1 MSSRRSPA
9 TPLANA
15 LRGEEKNPDKPG
27 ETKLPWSLHVGVVN
41 HLLHVGVLSC
51 PHLGAFAPLGAGPP
65 FWGAWLQIIPRSL
78 GVAIS
83 AHSGPTQQKMIIP
96 RGPSPK
102 VPRQLTR
109 STWRNRPSVSCTIF
123 TSHTVGL
130 VLNWFVGQSA
140 SESPTM
146 RICIFRHS

>member
-65 FWGAWLQIIPRSL
+65 FGGPGCKSFPAAL
-78 GVAIS
+78 GL
-83 AHSGPTQQKMIIP
+83 
-96 RGPSPK
+96 PS
-102 VPRQLTR
+102 RLTR
-109 STWRNRPSVSCTIF
+109 VPLSKN
-123 TSHTVGL
+123 
-130 VLNWFVGQSA
+130 
-140 SESPTM
+140 
-146 RICIFRHS
+146 

>member
-65 FWGAWLQIIPRSL
+65 FWGTWLQIIPRSL

-83 AHSGPTQQKMIIP
+83 AQSGPTQQKMIVP
-96 RGPSPK
+96 RGPSRKSPAN
-102 VPRQLTR
+102 LLSDEGR
-109 STWRNRPSVSCTIF
+109 ST
-123 TSHTVGL
+123 
-130 VLNWFVGQSA
+130 
-140 SESPTM
+140 
-146 RICIFRHS
+146 

>member
-51 PHLGAFAPLGAGPP
+51 FPSRCICSAWSWTPLLEGLVANHSPQSWGCHLGSVGSHSAKNDRSQGPL
-65 FWGAWLQIIPRSL
+65 
-78 GVAIS
+78 
-83 AHSGPTQQKMIIP
+83 T
-96 RGPSPK
+96 K
-102 VPRQLTR
+102 VPRQL
-109 STWRNRPSVSCTIF
+109 
-123 TSHTVGL
+123 
-130 VLNWFVGQSA
+130 
-140 SESPTM
+140 
-146 RICIFRHS
+146 